1 MRRNGF
7 MLNPRDVQS
16 LLSRLD
22 RDWDGKVS
30 YEEFKE
36 IFNLTFDNNVKSNY
50 SSQNQQLENN
60 LNSSGVNYN
69 NNQINTQPQNDEKD
83 VEQEE
88 LNSNVNNNEEKQEEN
103 NKALNSNE
111 VVKNSP
117 NRELYNNNN
126 NTNNNLN
133 PNQQKNINFTSTMS
147 TIKGFTSPLRESA
160 IEDLNLRASM
170 NTYSPNRLNPT
181 NNGFNA
187 SQTQPRMN
195 NNLKSPFIGNQFYQ
209 QLNYDYNSK
218 YPGLIRSVDRM
229 NKSRTTGT
237 SYNQSRF
244 PANNNNSNTSL
255 NYSLSNFNNSKE
267 EFFNQNYRSK
277 LKSNSP
283 NKYLANNQTYT
294 SPRKDNYKLTDIKEF
309 KRDTNLTYNR
319 PLNNSNFAQ
328 NFNSSTS
335 FNKTVNHSKSEIE
348 ALLAKFFQ
356 ELIQIET
363 NIEAIK
369 ESLSLKTD
377 VKLDLIFSCFDLS
390 KKSLVSVPDFIET
403 LKSSLDIFSG
413 VEDIKLLFKRFDQD
427 LDCKLR

>member
-1 MRRNGF
+1 

-22 RDWDGKVS
+22 RDWDGSVS

-36 IFNLTFDNNVKSNY
+36 IFNLNVDNNIKSNY

-60 LNSSGVNYN
+60 LNSSGVNFN
-69 NNQINTQPQNDEKD
+69 NNQVNTQPQNEEKVEEQDEP
-83 VEQEE
+83 
-88 LNSNVNNNEEKQEEN
+88 NSNVNNEERQEEN
-103 NKALNSNE
+103 KKLLNSNE
-111 VVKNSP
+111 VDKNSP
-117 NRELYNNNN
+117 NGEYYNNNN
-126 NTNNNLN
+126 NNVNNNLN
-133 PNQQKNINFTSTMS
+133 QNQQKNMNFANTMS

-160 IEDLNLRASM
+160 LDELNLRASM
-170 NTYSPNRLNPT
+170 NTYSPNRVNPT
-181 NNGFNA
+181 NHGFNV
-187 SQTQPRMN
+187 SQTQPRIN
-195 NNLKSPFIGNQFYQ
+195 NNLKSPFIGNQFSQ

-229 NKSRTTGT
+229 SKYRTTGT
-237 SYNQSRF
+237 SYNQSRY
-244 PANNNNSNTSL
+244 PVNNNNSNSSL

-283 NKYLANNQTYT
+283 NKYLANNKTYT

-319 PLNNSNFAQ
+319 PLNNTNFAQ

-403 LKSSLDIFSG
+403 LKTSLDIFSG